1 MVAINYDILPDILKL
16 NFNSDISRIVIQQ
29 RRRIVVHIRKESLLE
44 IANYF
49 LDELSYRFIIATGM
63 VSDNGYEVIYHFSD
77 DKYGYVV
84 NLLAELE
91 ENKPEIESLANLID
105 AANWIEREIHELFGI
120 KFINHPNLTKLIS
133 DGNWKENEFPYAR
146 KKGDNLNLEGL

>member
-1 MVAINYDILPDILKL
+1 MVAINYDKLPDILKL
-16 NFNSDISRIVIQQ
+16 NFNSDIHKIVIQQ
-29 RRRIVVHIRKESLLE
+29 RRRIIVHIRKESLLE

-91 ENKPEIESLANLID
+91 ETRAEIESLANLID

-146 KKGDNLNLEGL
+146 KKGDNINLEGL